1 MTMIGLLYSS
11 RVAKAKP
18 LALEIHRWLDDCQ
31 VDAWLSPVKEM
42 TKDCDRLSQSDF
54 LVVLGGDGTTLAV
67 AREAAAFGVPVFG
80 VNLGRVGFLSEAAP
94 DEWQSKL
101 EQVLSG
107 AYWLERRLMLKA
119 EVLRAGRFVAALDAL
134 NDVVVSRGEH
144 VRVVQFHLY
153 VDGDHVTTYTADGL
167 IVSTPTGSTAYS
179 MAAGGPLLPP
189 QLKNFLIIPVAPHL
203 SFERPVVLHQ
213 EAQVKIEVDM
223 KHVALA
229 TADGQNAVHLQSGDE
244 VLVSKHENESL
255 FARVDGPSYF
265 YHRLMQRLSFWSR
278 KM

>member
-1 MTMIGLLYSS
+1 MTVIGLLYSA

-18 LALEIHRWLDDCQ
+18 LALEIRNWLNDCQ
-31 VDAWLSPVKEM
+31 VDTWVAPVREM
-42 TKDCDRLSQSDF
+42 GNECDRVSQSDLF
-54 LVVLGGDGTTLAV
+54 VVLGGDGTTLAV
-67 AREAAAFGVPVFG
+67 AREAASFGVPVFG
-80 VNLGRVGFLSEAAP
+80 VNLGRVGFLSEAAA
-94 DEWQSKL
+94 DEWRSKL

-119 EVLRAGRFVAALDAL
+119 EVWRAGQFVDALDAL
-134 NDVVVSRGEH
+134 NDVVVSRGEQ

-213 EAQVKIEVDM
+213 EALVKIAVEM

-229 TADGQNAVHLQSGDE
+229 TADGQNAVHLRNGDE

-255 FARVDGPSYF
+255 FARVEGPSYF

-278 KM
+278 KL

>member
-1 MTMIGLLYSS
+1 
-11 RVAKAKP
+11 
-18 LALEIHRWLDDCQ
+18 
-31 VDAWLSPVKEM
+31 
-42 TKDCDRLSQSDF
+42 
-54 LVVLGGDGTTLAV
+54 
-67 AREAAAFGVPVFG
+67 
-80 VNLGRVGFLSEAAP
+80 
-94 DEWQSKL
+94 
-101 EQVLSG
+101 
-107 AYWLERRLMLKA
+107 MLKA
-119 EVLRAGRFVAALDAL
+119 EVWRAGQFVDALDAL
-134 NDVVVSRGEH
+134 NDVVVSRGEQ

-213 EAQVKIEVDM
+213 EALVKIAVEM

-229 TADGQNAVHLQSGDE
+229 TADGQNAVHLRNGDE

-255 FARVDGPSYF
+255 FARVEGPSYF

-278 KM
+278 KL